1 MNGNISRKGTKYSQ
15 RRKENLCA
23 LVYVFAPLRENF
35 LCFSTMRSG
44 VAKKSNSSR
53 RRFKR
58 YRSYEKCNPGLPPDV
73 KTTNVGGRT
82 PTCVKYCTFSREN
95 PPFAGDGAVPPRG
108 CAMARSKKSLSCA
121 VGIRR
126 LRASSA
132 FKTSDRIL
140 STR

>member
-1 MNGNISRKGTKYSQ
+1 MICHERKYFTQ
-15 RRKENLCA
+15 RHKENLCA

-35 LCFSTMRSG
+35 LCFSTIRSG

-53 RRFKR
+53 RRFNK
-58 YRSYEKCNPGLPPDV
+58 YRSYEKCSPGLPPDV

-82 PTCVKYCTFSREN
+82 PTCVRYWTFNRDT
-95 PPFAGDGAVPPRG
+95 PPFAGAVPPRG
-108 CAMARSKKSLSCA
+108 CAIARSKKSLSCD
-121 VGIRR
+121 VGTRR

-132 FKTSDRIL
+132 FKTSDSIF